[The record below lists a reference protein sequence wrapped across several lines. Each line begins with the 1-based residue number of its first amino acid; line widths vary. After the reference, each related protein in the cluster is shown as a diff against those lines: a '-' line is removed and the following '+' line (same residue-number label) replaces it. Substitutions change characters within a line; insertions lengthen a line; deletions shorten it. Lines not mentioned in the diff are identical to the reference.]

1 MATAIVQWVLSHSL
15 PFKANYTAV
24 NFMDTVMTVSIG
36 HRLEQYTLKHPEEV
50 LLVAFETD
58 GKPDQVAIFKGFS
71 SSLMCPT
78 AFDPDVPV
86 IPDQVEI
93 QHIDRLK
100 SPYNPNDPCYIQRH
114 LSWDQFQPLLKQL
127 D

>member
-1 MATAIVQWVLSHSL
+1 
-15 PFKANYTAV
+15 
-24 NFMDTVMTVSIG
+24 MDRVMTVAIG
-36 HRLEQYTLKHPEEV
+36 RCLEQYSLQHPHEV
-50 LLVAFETD
+50 LLVMIETA

-86 IPDQVEI
+86 IPDNAEI
-93 QHIDRLK
+93 HQIDRLK
-100 SPYNPNDPCYIQRH
+100 SPYNPNDPRYIQRN
-114 LSWDQFQPLLKQL
+114 LSWEQFRPLLKGL

>member
-1 MATAIVQWVLSHSL
+1 
-15 PFKANYTAV
+15 
-24 NFMDTVMTVSIG
+24 MTVAIG
-36 HRLEQYTLKHPEEV
+36 RRLEQYSLQHPNEV
-50 LLVAFETD
+50 LLVTIETA

-86 IPDQVEI
+86 MPDNAEI
-93 QHIDRLK
+93 QQIDRLK
-100 SPYNPNDPCYIQRH
+100 SPYNPNDPRYIQRN
-114 LSWDQFQPLLKQL
+114 LSWEEFQPRLQGI